1 MCYLRE
7 FLVSY
12 TLLPVLKLLLNF
24 DCDCVNLGHNMSHLP
39 TTSDWRDLARQVQN
53 ERDPR
58 KMLELAEQ
66 LVAKLDEEL
75 DKTAPVPISTEKL
88 RRSFSEI

>member
-1 MCYLRE
+1 
-7 FLVSY
+7 
-12 TLLPVLKLLLNF
+12 
-24 DCDCVNLGHNMSHLP
+24 MSHLP

-53 ERDPR
+53 EKDPR
-58 KMLELAEQ
+58 KMVELAEQ

-75 DKTAPVPISTEKL
+75 RKTAPAPAPISTEKL